1 MCQGVGSVNLIAA
14 PDILRGS
21 VRRVPIPPLQVGTV
35 RTCRVRKDG
44 TTIFREPT
52 TARTQPA
59 CATEAHPEA
68 VTAPDSHP
76 RPPH

>member
-14 PDILRGS
+14 PDALRAPVRGIPIPFPRPHGGRKLGSTILRE
-21 VRRVPIPPLQVGTV
+21 LA
-35 RTCRVRKDG
+35 
-44 TTIFREPT
+44 

-59 CATEAHPEA
+59 CAIAAHPEA

-76 RPPH
+76 QPPQ